1 LDLSQP
7 KTIKVKIFNTEYT
20 LKVEDEELAYKVAEY
35 VDGLMRE
42 LHDKLPNQSVLT
54 IAILTALN
62 IAEELFRE
70 RMNKGYVES
79 EIEDLLRGLS
89 SKVDKILSL

>member
-1 LDLSQP
+1 M
-7 KTIKVKIFNTEYT
+7 
-20 LKVEDEELAYKVAEY
+20 KVEDEELAYKVAEY
-35 VDGLMRE
+35 VDGLMKE
-42 LHDKLPNQSVLT
+42 LSNKLPNQSVLT

-70 RMNKGYVES
+70 RMNKGYVED
-79 EIEDLLRGLS
+79 EIENLLRGLS